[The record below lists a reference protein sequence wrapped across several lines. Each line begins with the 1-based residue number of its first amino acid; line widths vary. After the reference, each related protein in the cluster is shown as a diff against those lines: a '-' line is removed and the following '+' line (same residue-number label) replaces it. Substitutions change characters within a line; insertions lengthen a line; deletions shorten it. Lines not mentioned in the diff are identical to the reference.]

1 MTEVVVNYIS
11 ILSTI
16 MTVIFAIAVFNRYRQ
31 RKGTHLL
38 LWGIGLVFYGL
49 GTLTEVI
56 LSITFSEFALKLWY
70 LSGAMLTA
78 AWLGQGTVHLLVR
91 KRGVASTL
99 TIILV
104 IVSVVAAI
112 LVFSAPLTPAA
123 ADYNTNLPASEQY
136 KEIMTRSS
144 LTIVLTILL
153 NIYGTIALVGGAI
166 YSAFLFW
173 RKKVLLNRMVGN
185 ILIATG
191 AMMPAIGGTFVQAG
205 LVDWL
210 YLSEFIGVILM
221 YAGFMQA
228 TAQQPVANPRAT
240 VPIP

>member
-1 MTEVVVNYIS
+1 VNYIS

-16 MTVIFAIAVFNRYRQ
+16 VTVIFAIAVFNRYRQ

-112 LVFSAPLTPAA
+112 LVFTAPLTPAA
-123 ADYNTNLPASEQY
+123 ADYNTSLPASEQY
-136 KEIMTRSS
+136 KEIMTRNN

-153 NIYGTIALVGGAI
+153 NIYGTITLVGGAI
-166 YSAFLFW
+166 YSAYLFW

-185 ILIATG
+185 ILIAAG

-205 LVDWL
+205 LADWL

-240 VPIP
+240 VPAP